1 MSIIALRKELASAK
15 IAYKTVIPI
24 EKDNIKALLDALK
37 YLCYAESTNIFRLFM
52 REYAFLCRVV
62 LTCSGCFL
70 VIDKNYR

>member
-1 MSIIALRKELASAK
+1 MSIITLRKELTQAK
-15 IAYKTVIPI
+15 TEYKTVLPI

-37 YLCYAESTNIFRLFM
+37 YLCYAENTNIFRLFM

-70 VIDKNYR
+70 VIEKNYR